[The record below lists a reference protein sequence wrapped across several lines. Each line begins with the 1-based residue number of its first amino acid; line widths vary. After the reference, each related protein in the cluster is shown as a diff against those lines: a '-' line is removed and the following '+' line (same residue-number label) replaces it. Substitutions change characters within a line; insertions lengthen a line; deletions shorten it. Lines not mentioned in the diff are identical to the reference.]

1 MKLAAT
7 YQRFYFALLGI
18 LLILGCLAYYL
29 TIRYVLIHQV
39 DNDLKIEQQELQDF
53 VRLHDSLPAP
63 SHYRD
68 QQLEWAPAPGYH
80 EQRHFESGSR
90 QSSGRDDHDPQRRI
104 LFSVKVRGMDYAI
117 TISKSLEET
126 EDLLWLILWVTAGS
140 ILTLVVGLFLGN
152 RFLLR
157 RIWHPF
163 YETLDYLRWF
173 SLSGPPRGS
182 PGVSRIDE
190 FTLLS
195 RSVEEM
201 TAKMQRDYLAL
212 RQFTDHAA
220 HEMQTPLAV
229 IKSKLDLMMQE
240 PGLGRRQLDQMQQLL
255 LSVNRLSRLNQS
267 LLLLTRI
274 ENRQFL
280 EKEPVELKSLIEE
293 KLDIWHEWIREH
305 HLQVVPDL
313 RPETVRMHPF
323 LAESLV
329 NNLLSNAVRHNIP
342 RGEVLITL
350 LPGLLSVKNTGN
362 PEPLD
367 PARLFQRFQKQNP
380 SEGVGLGLAIVK
392 EIVEMSGMEIR
403 YSYEEGTHTFTVT
416 F

>member
-7 YQRFYFALLGI
+7 YQRFYFVLLAT
-18 LLILGCLAYYL
+18 LLVLGCLAYYL
-29 TIRYVLIHQV
+29 VIRYVLIHQV
-39 DNDLKIEQQELQDF
+39 DGDLRIEQQELDDF

-68 QQLEWAPAPGYH
+68 QDLDWALSPGYH
-80 EQRHFESGSR
+80 EPRRFENGEEHRRH
-90 QSSGRDDHDPQRRI
+90 HDPLRRI
-104 LFSVKVRGMDYAI
+104 VFSERVKGQDYVI
-117 TISKSLEET
+117 TVSKSLEET
-126 EDLLWLILWVTAGS
+126 EDLLWLILWVTGGS
-140 ILTLVVGLFLGN
+140 ILILLGGLFLGN

-163 YETLDYLRWF
+163 YETLDYLRNF
-173 SLSGPPRGS
+173 SLSRPPPGRL
-182 PGVSRIDE
+182 GVSRIDE
-190 FTLLS
+190 FVLLS

-201 TAKMQRDYLAL
+201 TTKMQRDYLAL
-212 RQFTDHAA
+212 QQFTDHAS

-240 PGLGRRQLDQMQQLL
+240 PGLGASHLYRMQQLL
-255 LSVNRLSRLNQS
+255 VSVNRLSRLNQA

-280 EKEPVELKSLIEE
+280 EREPVSLQELVEE
-293 KLDIWHEWIREH
+293 KLELWQEWIREH
-305 HLQVVPDL
+305 KLEVRADL
-313 RPETVRMHPF
+313 TPETVMMHPF

-342 RGEVLITL
+342 GGEVLITL
-350 LPGLLSVKNTGN
+350 LPGLLSVKNTGD
-362 PEPLD
+362 PVPLD
-367 PARLFQRFQKQNP
+367 PVRLFQRFQKQHP

-392 EIVEMSGMEIR
+392 EIVDLSGMEVR
-403 YSYEEGTHTFTVT
+403 YAYEEGTHTFTVT

>member
-1 MKLAAT
+1 MKLATT
-7 YQRFYFALLGI
+7 YQRFYFVLLGI
-18 LLILGCLAYYL
+18 LLVLGCLAYYV
-29 TIRYVLIHQV
+29 TIRYVLIHQL
-39 DNDLKIEQQELQDF
+39 DNDLKIEQAELEDF

-68 QQLEWAPAPGYH
+68 QQLDWMPAPGKAQPRRF
-80 EQRHFESGSR
+80 ENASGLNRHRTE
-90 QSSGRDDHDPQRRI
+90 RDPLRRVV
-104 LFSVKVRGMDYAI
+104 FSVQVKGVDYTI

-140 ILTLVVGLFLGN
+140 VLILVAGLYLGN

-163 YETLDYLRWF
+163 YQTLDYLRGF
-173 SLSGPPRGS
+173 SLSGHPPGS

-190 FTLLS
+190 FALLS
-195 RSVEEM
+195 RSVEDM

-212 RQFTDHAA
+212 QQFTDHAA

-229 IKSKLDLMMQE
+229 IMGKLDLMMQE
-240 PGLGRRQLDQMQQLL
+240 PGLGARTLEGMQQLQQA
-255 LSVNRLSRLNQS
+255 VGRLSRLNQS

-280 EKEPVELKSLIEE
+280 EKIPVELKTLVEE
-293 KLDIWHEWIREH
+293 KLDWLREH
-305 HLQVVPDL
+305 HLKVI
-313 RPETVRMHPF
+313 PELQSCTVLMHPY

-342 RGEVLITL
+342 DGEIVIIL
-350 LPGLLSVKNTGN
+350 LPGMFSVCNTG
-362 PEPLD
+362 PAEALD
-367 PARLFQRFQKQNP
+367 TSRLFQRFQKQHS

-392 EIVEMSGMEIR
+392 EIVEMSGIAIK
-403 YSYEEGTHTFTVT
+403 YSFDDEAHTFTVT